1 MDKLEF
7 QALLRNEIE
16 NAHGYYDNEYGI
28 DRIKAMDY
36 YMGEKYGNEQEGRS
50 QVVTTEVADTI
61 EFIMPSLMRTFTQT
75 DDFVKFMPRGE
86 EDVEG
91 AEQATSY
98 ANYVINCQ
106 NNGFVILHN
115 FFKDALLQKLGVVKV
130 YYDETE
136 TMEEETYT
144 NLSDDE
150 LTLLLQDDS
159 VEILEQNSEEI
170 EAYEFDEMSMEGMDS
185 YANNIRH
192 DVVIKRKSY
201 GGMIKVDNIP
211 PEEFLVSK
219 RAASLEEADFVA
231 HRTTMKVSDL
241 IQMGYDREL
250 VESYA
255 GYTELDFSDE
265 VQNRFEDIESGSDTD
280 TSDVSMR
287 DVLVVEAYI
296 KADYDGDGIA
306 ELRRVVALG
315 QSSEIVENEVFDH
328 VPFACLSPILMPHR
342 LIGRSLAEIVMDI
355 QLVKSTVMRQLL
367 DNIYLTNNS
376 RVAAVEG
383 QVNIDD
389 LLNSRAGGVVRV
401 RQANAIQQ
409 LQPQMIGQNAY
420 GLLQYLD
427 QLKEQ
432 KTGLSKASMG
442 LDADALQ
449 STTATAVAAQMS
461 AAQGKIE
468 MIARVFAE
476 TGVKQLFRLI
486 LTLCLHHGKKDQMIR
501 LNNKFV
507 PIDPSN
513 WKHEYDITVNVG
525 LGSGQ
530 TNEKLAFL
538 NQMAQKQEQIL
549 LQLGAENPLVS
560 LEQYRNTLA
569 ELAGLAGFKDAS
581 RFFKNPADMPPQPQ
595 QPPQPSEAQI
605 KMQLEQ
611 QKMEADIQLQKQ
623 KQDAELQLKR
633 EELQMKMEIRKE
645 ELRYEAQLRGFE
657 QQVGGNPS
665 TNLPRVE

>member
-7 QALLRNEIE
+7 NALVRNEIE
-16 NAHGYYDNEYGI
+16 NALGYYDSEYGT
-28 DRIKAMDY
+28 DRITAMNY
-36 YMGEKYGNEQEGRS
+36 YMGEDFGNEQEGRS

-75 DDFVKFMPRGE
+75 DEFVKFMPRQP

-91 AEQATSY
+91 AKQATSY
-98 ANYVINCQ
+98 ANYVLNCQ

-136 TMEEETYT
+136 EAQEEEYT
-144 NLSDDE
+144 GLSDDE
-150 LTLLLQDDS
+150 LTLLLQDPN
-159 VEILEQNSEEI
+159 VEIVSQNTEEYG
-170 EAYEFDEMSMEGMDS
+170 EEGVDEMGMPMSDYS
-185 YANNIRH
+185 VSH
-192 DVVIKRKSY
+192 DVVIKRMSY

-219 RAASLEEADFVA
+219 RAASIEDADFVA
-231 HRTTMKVSDL
+231 HRTTMKVGDL

-250 VESYA
+250 VEKYA
-255 GYTELDFSDE
+255 GYTELDTSSE
-265 VQNRFEDIESGSDTD
+265 VQNRFEDVESSDATD
-280 TSDVSMR
+280 SSDMSMR

-296 KADYDGDGIA
+296 KSDYDGDGVA
-306 ELRRVVALG
+306 ELRRVVTLG
-315 QSSEIVENEVFDH
+315 GGFEIVENETFDH

-342 LIGRSLAEIVMDI
+342 LVGRSIAELIMDL
-355 QLVKSTVMRQLL
+355 QLIKSTVMRQLL
-367 DNIYLTNNS
+367 DNIYLTNNA
-376 RVAAVEG
+376 RVTAVEG
-383 QVNIDD
+383 QVNLDD
-389 LLNSRAGGVVRV
+389 LLNSRAGGVIRM
-401 RQANAIQQ
+401 RQPNAVQV
-409 LQPQMIGQNAY
+409 LQPPLVGQNAFS
-420 GLLQYLD
+420 LLQYLD
-427 QLKEQ
+427 EIREQ
-432 KTGLSKASMG
+432 RTGLSKASMG

-476 TGVKQLFRLI
+476 TGVKQLFRLV
-486 LTLCLHHGKKDQMIR
+486 LTLCLHHGKKEQMIR

-513 WKHEYDITVNVG
+513 WKHEYDLSVNVG

-530 TNEKLAFL
+530 TNEKMAFL
-538 NQMAQKQEQIL
+538 AQMAQKQEQIL
-549 LQLGAENPLVS
+549 LQLGAENPLVD
-560 LEQYRNTLA
+560 LQQYRNTLA
-569 ELAGLAGFKDAS
+569 ELASMAGFKDAS
-581 RFFKNPADMPPQPQ
+581 RFFKNPEDTPPQPQ
-595 QPPQPSEAQI
+595 QPPPPSEAEM
-605 KMQLEQ
+605 KMQFEQ
-611 QKMEADIQLQKQ
+611 QKFQAELELQKA
-623 KQDAELQLKR
+623 KQDAELALKR
-633 EELQMKMEIRKE
+633 EELQMKMQIRQE

-657 QQVGGNPS
+657 QQVGGKPS

>member
-7 QALLRNEIE
+7 NALVRNEIE
-16 NAHGYYDNEYGI
+16 NALGYYDSEYGT
-28 DRIKAMDY
+28 DRITAMNY
-36 YMGEKYGNEQEGRS
+36 YMGEDFGNEQEGRS

-75 DDFVKFMPRGE
+75 DEFVKFMPRQP

-91 AEQATSY
+91 AKQATSY
-98 ANYVINCQ
+98 ANYVLNCQ

-136 TMEEETYT
+136 EAQEEEYT
-144 NLSDDE
+144 GLSDDE
-150 LTLLLQDDS
+150 LTLLLQDPN
-159 VEILEQNSEEI
+159 VEIVSQNTEEYG
-170 EAYEFDEMSMEGMDS
+170 EEGVDEMGMPVSDYS
-185 YANNIRH
+185 VSH
-192 DVVIKRKSY
+192 DVVIKRMSY

-219 RAASLEEADFVA
+219 RAASIEDADFVA
-231 HRTTMKVSDL
+231 HRTTMKVGDL

-250 VESYA
+250 VEKYA
-255 GYTELDFSDE
+255 GYTELDTSSE
-265 VQNRFEDIESGSDTD
+265 VQNRFEDVESSDATD
-280 TSDVSMR
+280 SSDMSMR

-296 KADYDGDGIA
+296 KSDYDGDGVA
-306 ELRRVVALG
+306 ELRRVVTLG
-315 QSSEIVENEVFDH
+315 SGFEIVENETFDH

-342 LIGRSLAEIVMDI
+342 LVGRSIAELIMDL
-355 QLVKSTVMRQLL
+355 QLIKSTVLRQLL
-367 DNIYLTNNS
+367 DNIYLTNNA

-383 QVNIDD
+383 QVNLDD
-389 LLNSRAGGVVRV
+389 LLNSRAGGIVRM
-401 RQANAIQQ
+401 RQPNAVQV
-409 LQPQMIGQNAY
+409 LQPPMVGQNAFS
-420 GLLQYLD
+420 LLQYLD
-427 QLKEQ
+427 EIREQ
-432 KTGLSKASMG
+432 RTGLSKASMG

-476 TGVKQLFRLI
+476 TGVKQLFRLV
-486 LTLCLHHGKKDQMIR
+486 LTLCLHHGKKEQMIR

-513 WKHEYDITVNVG
+513 WKHEYDLSVNVG

-530 TNEKLAFL
+530 TNEKMAFL
-538 NQMAQKQEQIL
+538 AQMAQKQEQIL
-549 LQLGAENPLVS
+549 LQMGAENPLVD
-560 LEQYRNTLA
+560 LQQYRNTLA
-569 ELAGLAGFKDAS
+569 ELASMAGFKDAT
-581 RFFKNPADMPPQPQ
+581 RFFKNPEDTPPQPQ
-595 QPPQPSEAQI
+595 QPPPPSEAEM
-605 KMQLEQ
+605 KMQFEQ
-611 QKMEADIQLQKQ
+611 QKFQAELELQKA
-623 KQDAELQLKR
+623 KQDAELALKR
-633 EELQMKMEIRKE
+633 EELQMKMQIRQE

-657 QQVGGNPS
+657 QQVGGKPS
-665 TNLPRVE
+665 TNLPRVD

>member
-1 MDKLEF
+1 
-7 QALLRNEIE
+7 
-16 NAHGYYDNEYGI
+16 
-28 DRIKAMDY
+28 
-36 YMGEKYGNEQEGRS
+36 
-50 QVVTTEVADTI
+50 
-61 EFIMPSLMRTFTQT
+61 
-75 DDFVKFMPRGE
+75 
-86 EDVEG
+86 
-91 AEQATSY
+91 
-98 ANYVINCQ
+98 
-106 NNGFVILHN
+106 
-115 FFKDALLQKLGVVKV
+115 
-130 YYDETE
+130 
-136 TMEEETYT
+136 
-144 NLSDDE
+144 
-150 LTLLLQDDS
+150 
-159 VEILEQNSEEI
+159 
-170 EAYEFDEMSMEGMDS
+170 
-185 YANNIRH
+185 
-192 DVVIKRKSY
+192 
-201 GGMIKVDNIP
+201 
-211 PEEFLVSK
+211 
-219 RAASLEEADFVA
+219 
-231 HRTTMKVSDL
+231 
-241 IQMGYDREL
+241 MGYDRDL
-250 VESYA
+250 VERYA
-255 GYTELDFSDE
+255 GHSELDFGDE
-265 VQNRFEDIESGSDTD
+265 VQNRFEDVETGSDTD
-280 TSDVSMR
+280 TSDMSMR

-306 ELRRVVALG
+306 ELRRVVTIG
-315 QSSEIVENEVFDH
+315 EGSEIVENEVFDH
-328 VPFACLSPILMPHR
+328 IPFACLSPILMPHR

-355 QLVKSTVMRQLL
+355 QLIKSTVMRQLL

-376 RVAAVEG
+376 RIAAVEG

-401 RQANAIQQ
+401 RQANSLQP

-420 GLLQYLD
+420 SLLQYLD
-427 QLKEQ
+427 ELKEQ
-432 KTGLSKASMG
+432 RTGLSKASMG

-449 STTATAVAAQMS
+449 STTATAVAAQVN

-507 PIDPSN
+507 PIDPTN

-549 LQLGAENPLVS
+549 LQMGAENPLVS

-569 ELAGLAGFKDAS
+569 ELSGLAGFKDAS
-581 RFFKNPADMPPQPQ
+581 RFFKNPADTPPQPQ

-611 QKMEADIQLQKQ
+611 QKMEADIQLQKA

-657 QQVGGNPS
+657 QQVGGQPS

>member
-7 QALLRNEIE
+7 NALVRNEIE
-16 NAHGYYDNEYGI
+16 NALGYYDSEYGT
-28 DRIKAMDY
+28 DRITAMNY
-36 YMGEKYGNEQEGRS
+36 YMGEDFGNEQEGRS

-75 DDFVKFMPRGE
+75 DEFVKFMPRQP

-91 AEQATSY
+91 AKQATSY
-98 ANYVINCQ
+98 ANYVLNCQ

-115 FFKDALLQKLGVVKV
+115 FFKDALLQKIGVVKV

-136 TMEEETYT
+136 EAQEEEYT
-144 NLSDDE
+144 GLSDDE
-150 LTLLLQDDS
+150 LTLLLQDPN
-159 VEILEQNSEEI
+159 VEIVSQNTEEYG
-170 EAYEFDEMSMEGMDS
+170 EEGVDEMGMPVSDYS
-185 YANNIRH
+185 VSH
-192 DVVIKRKSY
+192 DVVIKRMSY

-219 RAASLEEADFVA
+219 RAASIEDADFVA
-231 HRTTMKVSDL
+231 HRTTMKVGDL

-250 VESYA
+250 VEKYA
-255 GYTELDFSDE
+255 GYTELDTSSE
-265 VQNRFEDIESGSDTD
+265 VQNRFEDVESSDATD
-280 TSDVSMR
+280 SSDMSMR

-296 KADYDGDGIA
+296 KSDYDGDGVA
-306 ELRRVVALG
+306 ELRRVVTLG
-315 QSSEIVENEVFDH
+315 SGFEIVENETFDH

-342 LIGRSLAEIVMDI
+342 LVGRSIAELIMDL
-355 QLVKSTVMRQLL
+355 QLIKSTVLRQLL
-367 DNIYLTNNS
+367 DNIYLTNNA

-383 QVNIDD
+383 QVNLDD
-389 LLNSRAGGVVRV
+389 LLNSRAGGIVRM
-401 RQANAIQQ
+401 RQANAVQV
-409 LQPQMIGQNAY
+409 LQPPMVGQNAFS
-420 GLLQYLD
+420 LLQYLD
-427 QLKEQ
+427 EIKEQ
-432 KTGLSKASMG
+432 RTGLSKASMG

-476 TGVKQLFRLI
+476 TGVKQLFRLV
-486 LTLCLHHGKKDQMIR
+486 LTLCLHHGKKEQMIR

-513 WKHEYDITVNVG
+513 WKHEYDLSVNVG

-530 TNEKLAFL
+530 TNEKMAFL
-538 NQMAQKQEQIL
+538 AQMAQKQEQIL
-549 LQLGAENPLVS
+549 LQMGAENPLVD
-560 LEQYRNTLA
+560 LQQYRNTLA
-569 ELAGLAGFKDAS
+569 ELASMAGFKDAT
-581 RFFKNPADMPPQPQ
+581 RFFKNPEDTPPQPQ
-595 QPPQPSEAQI
+595 QPPPPSEAEM
-605 KMQLEQ
+605 KMQFEQ
-611 QKMEADIQLQKQ
+611 QKFQAELELQKA
-623 KQDAELQLKR
+623 KQDAELALKR
-633 EELQMKMEIRKE
+633 EELQMKMQIRQE

-657 QQVGGNPS
+657 QQVGGKPS